1 MMKTIKRERQ
11 VRLDELLK
19 YVWDN
24 GIKNESFFTKESGGH
39 ISVDS
44 DGDFCMYGRPHVNK
58 DERFTITEEVVID
71 ENITLDEV
79 VIVQTK
85 YFDGHKAKYIT
96 RVVNKSIKECKRTK
110 DTTLHEVWTVNGNG
124 IGDLIWSKGRGLVD

>member
-1 MMKTIKRERQ
+1 MKIKQTRQ

-24 GIKNESFFTKESGGH
+24 DIKNESFFTKESEGY

-58 DERFTITEEVVID
+58 DERFTITEEVEIDGNTVLDVILVFD
-71 ENITLDEV
+71 EYSGNKNYVGRVFRISINRIIKINNDGNIKFIYLQNE
-79 VIVQTK
+79 
-85 YFDGHKAKYIT
+85 DG
-96 RVVNKSIKECKRTK
+96 SIGE
-110 DTTLHEVWTVNGNG
+110 
-124 IGDLIWSKGRGLVD
+124 LIWSKERGLID

>member
-1 MMKTIKRERQ
+1 MKTIKRERQ

-24 GIKNESFFTKESGGH
+24 DIKNESFFTKESEGY

-58 DERFTITEEVVID
+58 DERFTITEEVEIDGNTVLDVILVFD
-71 ENITLDEV
+71 EYSGNKNYVGRVFRISINRIIKINNDGNIKFIYLQNE
-79 VIVQTK
+79 
-85 YFDGHKAKYIT
+85 DG
-96 RVVNKSIKECKRTK
+96 SIGE
-110 DTTLHEVWTVNGNG
+110 
-124 IGDLIWSKGRGLVD
+124 LI